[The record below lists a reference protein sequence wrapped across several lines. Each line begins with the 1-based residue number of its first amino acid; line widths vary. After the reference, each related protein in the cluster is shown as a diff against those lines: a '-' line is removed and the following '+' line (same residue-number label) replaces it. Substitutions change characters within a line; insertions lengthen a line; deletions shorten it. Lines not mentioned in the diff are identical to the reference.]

1 MNTTQTSENAKLKE
15 MLAVSPYNQLAL
27 QSLPHADSIKIFDT
41 TLRDGEQAPG
51 IALSSDDKVRIA
63 MALDDLGVD
72 IMEAGFAASS
82 EIEIDTLKKIRDF
95 GPRSTVC
102 SLARSVKSDVDA
114 VLSTGLDYIHT
125 FIATSDLHMKYKL
138 KMTPDQVVEKAVST
152 IEYARDHGLDVMF
165 SCEDATR
172 SDLDFM
178 KRICVAAQD
187 AGASSI
193 NLPDTVGVI
202 IPQGMA
208 YIVSEMKKVLKVPI
222 SMHCHDDMGLAVAN
236 TLAGVEAGASICHVT
251 INGIGERTG
260 NAALEEVAVNL
271 FANYGIQTVDLPKLG
286 PTSKLVERITGF
298 PIAYNKPIVGR
309 NAFAHESGIHV
320 HGVMAN
326 TLTYE
331 PFKPEMVGVDRH
343 IVIGKHSGEHSVRG
357 RLDEL
362 KVKFP
367 EEHMPELMN
376 AIKTIAV
383 GGKEIDDA
391 ELVAIAENVL
401 WKKAARADTVALKSI
416 AVFTGKDI
424 TSTATVTVSRDGDDV
439 TVAEVGVGPV
449 DAALKAIAEAVNE
462 KITLEEYKLA
472 AITGG
477 SDSICEATVMV
488 KNVQNDGYLSV
499 GKAVGLDVVRTSVD
513 AMMAAIN
520 RDFARNKQ
528 SE

>member
-1 MNTTQTSENAKLKE
+1 MEATQTSENARLID

-27 QSLPHADSIKIFDT
+27 ESLPHRDRIKIFDT

-72 IMEAGFAASS
+72 IMEAGFAVSS
-82 EIEIDTLKKIRDF
+82 ETERETLRKILDA
-95 GPRSTVC
+95 GMDCTVC
-102 SLARSVKSDVDA
+102 SLARSVKGDVDA
-114 VLSTGLDYIHT
+114 VMQTGVDYVHT

-152 IEYARDHGLDVMF
+152 IEYAKEHGLRVMF

-172 SDLDFM
+172 TDLDFM

-187 AGASSI
+187 AGAEAI

-208 YIVSEMKKVLKVPI
+208 YIVSEMHKVLKVPI

-236 TLAGVEAGASICHVT
+236 TLAGVEAGAEICQVT
-251 INGIGERTG
+251 MNGIGERTG

-271 FANYGIQTVDLPKLG
+271 FANYGAETVDLTKLG
-286 PTSKLVERITGF
+286 PTSKMVERITGF
-298 PIAYNKPIVGR
+298 PIAYNKAIVGR

-326 TLTYE
+326 SLTYE
-331 PFKPEMVGVDRH
+331 PFKPEMVGVERH

-357 RLDEL
+357 RLDAL
-362 KVKFP
+362 GVRFP
-367 EEHMPELMN
+367 EEHMSELM
-376 AIKTIAV
+376 ATIKEIAV

-401 WKKAARADTVALKSI
+401 WKKETRVQTAVLEGI
-416 AVFTGKDI
+416 AVITGKSV
-424 TSTATVTVSRDGDDV
+424 TSTATVTIAINGEKRVKS
-439 TVAEVGVGPV
+439 EIGVGPV
-449 DAALKAIAEAVNE
+449 DAALKAISEAVNDN
-462 KITLEEYKLA
+462 ITLEEYKLA
-472 AITGG
+472 AVTGG
-477 SDSICEATVMV
+477 SDSICEATVMI
-488 KNVQNDGYLSV
+488 KNVQNDGNLSV
-499 GKAVGLDVVRTSVD
+499 GKAVGLDVVQTSVD

-520 RDFARNKQ
+520 RDFARQ
-528 SE
+528 RSE

>member
-1 MNTTQTSENAKLKE
+1 

-27 QSLPHADSIKIFDT
+27 ESLPHRDRIKIFDT

-72 IMEAGFAASS
+72 IMEAGFAVSS
-82 EIEIDTLKKIRDF
+82 ETERETLRKILDA
-95 GPRSTVC
+95 GTDCTVC
-102 SLARSVKSDVDA
+102 SLARSVKGDVDA
-114 VLSTGLDYIHT
+114 VMQTGVDYVHT

-152 IEYARDHGLDVMF
+152 IEYAKEHGLRVMF

-172 SDLDFM
+172 TDLDFM

-187 AGASSI
+187 AGAEAI

-208 YIVSEMKKVLKVPI
+208 YIVSEMHKVLNVPI

-236 TLAGVEAGASICHVT
+236 TLAGVEAGAEICQVT
-251 INGIGERTG
+251 MNGIGERTG

-271 FANYGIQTVDLPKLG
+271 FANYGAETVDLTKLG
-286 PTSKLVERITGF
+286 PTSKMVERITGF
-298 PIAYNKPIVGR
+298 PIAYNKAIVGR

-326 TLTYE
+326 SLTYE
-331 PFKPEMVGVDRH
+331 PFKPEMVGVERH

-357 RLDEL
+357 RLDAL
-362 KVKFP
+362 GVRFP
-367 EEHMPELMN
+367 EEHMSELM
-376 AIKTIAV
+376 ATIKEIAV

-401 WKKAARADTVALKSI
+401 WKKETGVQTAVLDGI
-416 AVFTGKDI
+416 AVITGKSV
-424 TSTATVTVSRDGDDV
+424 TSTATVTIAINGEKRVKS
-439 TVAEVGVGPV
+439 EIGVGPV
-449 DAALKAIAEAVNE
+449 DAALKAISEAVNDN
-462 KITLEEYKLA
+462 ITLEEYKLA
-472 AITGG
+472 AVTGG
-477 SDSICEATVMV
+477 SDSICEATVMI
-488 KNVQNDGYLSV
+488 KNVQNDGNLSV
-499 GKAVGLDVVRTSVD
+499 GKAVGLDVVQTSVD

-520 RDFARNKQ
+520 RDFARQ
-528 SE
+528 RSV

>member
-1 MNTTQTSENAKLKE
+1 MRS
-15 MLAVSPYNQLAL
+15 SPY
-27 QSLPHADSIKIFDT
+27 PT
-41 TLRDGEQAPG
+41 ETAPG

-72 IMEAGFAASS
+72 IMEAGFAVSS
-82 EIEIDTLKKIRDF
+82 ETERETLRKVLDA
-95 GPRSTVC
+95 GTDCTVC
-102 SLARSVKSDVDA
+102 SLARSVKGDVDA
-114 VLSTGLDYIHT
+114 VMQTGVDYVHT

-152 IEYARDHGLDVMF
+152 IEYAKEHGLRVMF

-172 SDLDFM
+172 TDLDFM

-187 AGASSI
+187 AGAEAI

-208 YIVSEMKKVLKVPI
+208 YIVSEMHKVLKVPI

-236 TLAGVEAGASICHVT
+236 TLAGVEAGAEICQVT
-251 INGIGERTG
+251 MNGIGERTG

-271 FANYGIQTVDLPKLG
+271 FANYGAETVDLTKLG
-286 PTSKLVERITGF
+286 PTSKMVERITGF
-298 PIAYNKPIVGR
+298 PIAYNKAIVGR

-326 TLTYE
+326 SLTYE
-331 PFKPEMVGVDRH
+331 PFKPEMVGVERH

-357 RLDEL
+357 RLDAL
-362 KVKFP
+362 GVRFP
-367 EEHMPELMN
+367 EEHMSELM
-376 AIKTIAV
+376 ATIKEIAV

-401 WKKAARADTVALKSI
+401 WKKETRVQTAVLEGI
-416 AVFTGKDI
+416 AVITGKSV
-424 TSTATVTVSRDGDDV
+424 TSTATVTIAINGEKRVKS
-439 TVAEVGVGPV
+439 EIGVGPV
-449 DAALKAIAEAVNE
+449 DAALKAISEAVNDN
-462 KITLEEYKLA
+462 ITLEEYKLA
-472 AITGG
+472 AVTGG
-477 SDSICEATVMV
+477 SDSICEATVMI
-488 KNVQNDGYLSV
+488 KNVQNDGNLSV
-499 GKAVGLDVVRTSVD
+499 GKAVGLDVVQTSVD

-520 RDFARNKQ
+520 RDFARQ
-528 SE
+528 RSE

>member
-1 MNTTQTSENAKLKE
+1 MEATQTSENARLRD

-27 QSLPHADSIKIFDT
+27 ESLPHRDKIKIFDT

-72 IMEAGFAASS
+72 IMEAGFAVSS
-82 EIEIDTLKKIRDF
+82 ETERETLRKILDA
-95 GPRSTVC
+95 GTDCTVC
-102 SLARSVKSDVDA
+102 SLARSVKGDVDA
-114 VLSTGLDYIHT
+114 VMQTGVDYVHT

-152 IEYARDHGLDVMF
+152 IEYAKEHGLRVMF

-172 SDLDFM
+172 TDLDFM

-187 AGASSI
+187 AGAEAI

-208 YIVSEMKKVLKVPI
+208 YIVSEMHKVLKVPI

-236 TLAGVEAGASICHVT
+236 TLAGVEAGAEICQVT
-251 INGIGERTG
+251 MNGIGERTG

-271 FANYGIQTVDLPKLG
+271 FANYGAETVDLTKLG
-286 PTSKLVERITGF
+286 PTSKMVERITGF
-298 PIAYNKPIVGR
+298 PIAYNKAIVGR

-326 TLTYE
+326 SLTYE
-331 PFKPEMVGVDRH
+331 PFKPEMVGVERH

-357 RLDEL
+357 RLDAL
-362 KVKFP
+362 GVRFP
-367 EEHMPELMN
+367 EEHMSELM
-376 AIKTIAV
+376 ATIKEIAV

-401 WKKAARADTVALKSI
+401 WKKETGVQTAVLEGI
-416 AVFTGKDI
+416 AVITGKSV
-424 TSTATVTVSRDGDDV
+424 TSTATVTIAINGERRVKS
-439 TVAEVGVGPV
+439 EIGVGPV
-449 DAALKAIAEAVNE
+449 DAALKAISEAVNDN
-462 KITLEEYKLA
+462 ITLEEYKLA
-472 AITGG
+472 AVTGG
-477 SDSICEATVMV
+477 SDSICEATVMI
-488 KNVQNDGYLSV
+488 KNVQNDGNLSV
-499 GKAVGLDVVRTSVD
+499 GKAVGLDVVQTSVD

-520 RDFARNKQ
+520 RDFARQ
-528 SE
+528 RSE

>member
-1 MNTTQTSENAKLKE
+1 

-27 QSLPHADSIKIFDT
+27 ESLPHRDRIKIFDT

-72 IMEAGFAASS
+72 IMEAGFAVSS
-82 EIEIDTLKKIRDF
+82 ETERETLRKILDA
-95 GPRSTVC
+95 GTDCTVC
-102 SLARSVKSDVDA
+102 SLARSVKGDVDA
-114 VLSTGLDYIHT
+114 VMQTGVDYVHT

-152 IEYARDHGLDVMF
+152 IEYAKEHGLRVMF

-172 SDLDFM
+172 TDLDFM

-187 AGASSI
+187 AGAEAI

-208 YIVSEMKKVLKVPI
+208 YIVSEMHKVLKVPI

-236 TLAGVEAGASICHVT
+236 TLAGVEAGAEICQVT
-251 INGIGERTG
+251 MNGIGERTG

-271 FANYGIQTVDLPKLG
+271 FANYGAETVDLTKLG
-286 PTSKLVERITGF
+286 PTSKMVERITGF
-298 PIAYNKPIVGR
+298 PIAYNKAIVGR

-326 TLTYE
+326 SLTYE
-331 PFKPEMVGVDRH
+331 PFKPEMVGVERH

-357 RLDEL
+357 RLDAL
-362 KVKFP
+362 GVRFP
-367 EEHMPELMN
+367 EEHMSELM
-376 AIKTIAV
+376 ATIKEIAV

-391 ELVAIAENVL
+391 ELVAVI
-401 WKKAARADTVALKSI
+401 
-416 AVFTGKDI
+416 TGKSV
-424 TSTATVTVSRDGDDV
+424 TSTATVTIAINGEKRVKS
-439 TVAEVGVGPV
+439 EIGVGPV
-449 DAALKAIAEAVNE
+449 DAALKAISEAVNDN
-462 KITLEEYKLA
+462 ITLEEYKLA
-472 AITGG
+472 AVTGG
-477 SDSICEATVMV
+477 SDSICEATVMI
-488 KNVQNDGYLSV
+488 KNVQNDGNLSV
-499 GKAVGLDVVRTSVD
+499 GKAVGLDVVQTSVD

-520 RDFARNKQ
+520 RDFARQ
-528 SE
+528 RSE